1 MFHKL
6 KNKKQKTFFTEE
18 KLPPNQDCNLISNHK
33 ILTQGV
39 LKIRC
44 KRGSKARS
52 IGGGF
57 KLFHHGLDG
66 KRNGAGVILKEE
78 YLNSFV
84 EVKSVRQNHEN
95 ENHEV

>member
-1 MFHKL
+1 MPQPSVEQWEILCEFHIHK
-6 KNKKQKTFFTEE
+6 
-18 KLPPNQDCNLISNHK
+18 IHK